1 VVSVASQYGQDSN
14 KPFGV
19 AGTDSFIPAKI
30 PQYTVVDFSGDYY
43 LFPQLRL
50 LGGVSNLA
58 DKKYYNRVFSNG
70 IEPGLRRTYY
80 GGFSYEF

>member
-1 VVSVASQYGQDSN
+1 M
-14 KPFGV
+14 
-19 AGTDSFIPAKI
+19 
-30 PQYTVVDFSGDYY
+30 
-43 LFPQLRL
+43 RL
-50 LGGVSNLA
+50 LGGVSNLT